1 MDLPRVAGYYVGMYA
16 ILAIIWI
23 LGFGWL
29 GAWAAGQK
37 NRSLKEGLLLALVLG
52 PYGVLVELL
61 LPTKD

>member
-1 MDLPRVAGYYVGMYA
+1 MYA